1 MITDAGS
8 GVSGSGHA
16 VGKDHGSALGAAEVC
31 IAAAMADLAA
41 VVCVVLRFVPLGGL
55 STVLAAFPFAVLG
68 DRLRLRTCVA
78 AGISGCVVG
87 FLLAGPVIANT
98 VFVAAALGT
107 LVGIAHRRAWS
118 LSRTVIAGSGALGV
132 PAASIAVAGM
142 WLLASYRQL
151 AFAQLV
157 NSWRG
162 VASIA
167 DGVQLPLLPML
178 VHAGDIS
185 VAWIVAFWWVW
196 VPVGVVVGVAFLT
209 GCARLLFGA
218 PLQLVARLVPPDSRS
233 LLCVDPPGA
242 RVAPLPLRFQQVSV
256 CYPGSTRPALSQLDF
271 CLDRGEFVT
280 VTGPNGAGK
289 STLGRMI
296 AGGQLDSGCIVRPGG
311 AGLGA
316 PGGTA
321 MIFQRPES
329 QVLGVRVVDDLF
341 WGMPPG
347 GPIDVESLLGRVGLT
362 GMAGRETATLS
373 GGELQRLAVASL
385 LARDPAIVIS
395 DESTAMLDPD
405 GRAALLTLLRSLA
418 HREGRAVLHITHQVA
433 EIERGDRT
441 VVLGRGAEGRCG
453 PAETTP
459 PVTGRVGQRAE
470 VPRGAVDV
478 RELGFAHAVG
488 TPWEHRVLRDVH
500 VEIPAGG
507 GLLITGANGSGKS
520 TLASVLAGL
529 SAPTEGQVLL
539 DGRPVRN
546 GRGGALLALQHP
558 RLQLLRATVGED
570 VRDAAGVG
578 RDAADEA
585 LATLGLSPRLYRDRG
600 VDELSGGEQRRV
612 ALAGLLA
619 CRPHLLVLDEPLAGL
634 DELARIAL
642 LRALKSARESGTTLV
657 MTSHDTAGLD
667 ELVED
672 AVTVEAGRLRHT
684 SRVRQAAGA
693 SAPPPAGPRPATISA
708 AGSRGTRPAATAVI
722 RPRTLPWSSPAH
734 RLWAGTKIA
743 VLVSVTVVLGADP
756 TWTTLLAAT
765 VVLGSWAMLARVPR
779 SVLPRIPPWFLLAIL
794 VSAALVTIGG
804 GAPYISILG
813 LTAGMGGLIHWAL
826 FTGITALSLIGA
838 LLFIWTTAM
847 TDIPPLLQR
856 VADVGRKTRLPVPEW
871 TATISL
877 GLRLLPILQEECRTV
892 LKMAAQRADLEP
904 GVQRGSQWPT
914 RRDQI
919 VRGIAL
925 CCATA
930 ARRSAEMGEAIT
942 ARGGLGNIAQADR
955 RPARRDAL
963 ALFLALAV
971 LVAGILI

>member
-1 MITDAGS
+1 MITDTGS
-8 GVSGSGHA
+8 GVSDSGHSA
-16 VGKDHGSALGAAEVC
+16 GQDHRSALGAVEVC
-31 IAAAMADLAA
+31 LAAAMADLAA

-68 DRLRLRTCVA
+68 NRLRFRTCVA

-87 FLLAGPVIANT
+87 FLLAGPVVANT
-98 VFVAAALGT
+98 VFVAAALGSV
-107 LVGIAHRRAWS
+107 VGIAHRRAWS
-118 LSRTVIAGSGALGV
+118 LSRTVITGSVALGV
-132 PAASIAVAGM
+132 PAASVAVAGM
-142 WLLASYRQL
+142 WLFASYRQL

-162 VASIA
+162 VARIVE
-167 DGVQLPLLPML
+167 GVRLPLLPVL

-185 VAWIVAFWWVW
+185 VAWIVACWWVW
-196 VPVGVVVGVAFLT
+196 LPVVVVVGVAFLT

-218 PLQLVARLVPPDSRS
+218 PLRLVARLVPPGTQT
-233 LLCVDPPGA
+233 LLCVDPPGT
-242 RVAPLPLRFQQVSV
+242 RIAPLPLRLTQVSV
-256 CYPGSTRPALSQLDF
+256 RYPGSTRPALSQLDF

-280 VTGPNGAGK
+280 VTGRNGAGK
-289 STLGRMI
+289 STLGRLI
-296 AGGQLDSGCIVRPGG
+296 AGGRLDSGCIVRPGG

-321 MIFQRPES
+321 MVFQRPES

-347 GPIDVESLLGRVGLT
+347 GPLDVESLLGRVGLT
-362 GMAGRETATLS
+362 GMACRETATLS

-395 DESTAMLDPD
+395 DETTAMLDPD
-405 GRAALLTLLRSLA
+405 GRAVLLRLLRSLA
-418 HREGRAVLHITHQVA
+418 HREGKAVVHITHQVA
-433 EIERGDRT
+433 EIELGDRT
-441 VVLGRGAEGRCG
+441 VLLGEAAAERSG
-453 PAETTP
+453 PVEPTP
-459 PVTGRVGQRAE
+459 LAIGLVGQSAE
-470 VPRGAVDV
+470 VPHGAVDV
-478 RELGFAHAVG
+478 RGLGFAHAMG
-488 TPWEHRVLRDVH
+488 TPWEHRVLRDVN

-507 GLLITGANGSGKS
+507 GLLVTGANGSGKS

-539 DGRPVRN
+539 DGWPVRN
-546 GRGGALLALQHP
+546 GRAGALLALQHP
-558 RLQLLRATVGED
+558 RLQLLRGTVGED
-570 VRDAAGVG
+570 VRDAAAVG

-585 LATLGLSPRLYRDRG
+585 LASLGLSPRLYRDRG
-600 VDELSGGEQRRV
+600 VEELSVGEQRRV

-634 DELARIAL
+634 DQLGRIAL
-642 LRALKSARESGTTLV
+642 LRALKTARETGTTLV

-667 ELVED
+667 GLVDD
-672 AVTVEAGRLRHT
+672 AVMVEGGKLRHA
-684 SRVRQAAGA
+684 SRARLAVGAA
-693 SAPPPAGPRPATISA
+693 APPPAGPKPETSSA
-708 AGSRGTRPAATAVI
+708 ALPRRTRPSAAAVV

-734 RLWAGTKIA
+734 RLWVGTKIA
-743 VLVSVTVVLGADP
+743 VLGSVTIVLGADP
-756 TWTTLLAAT
+756 TWSTLLAAT
-765 VVLGSWAMLARVPR
+765 VSLGSWAMVARVPR
-779 SVLPRIPPWFLLAIL
+779 SVVPRIPRWFVLAIL
-794 VSAALVTIGG
+794 VSVALVTIGG

-813 LTAGMGGLIHWAL
+813 LTVGMGGLIHWGL
-826 FTGITALSLIGA
+826 FSGITALSLIGA
-838 LLFIWTTAM
+838 LLFIWTTAL

-856 VADVGRKTRLPVPEW
+856 VADVGRKTRLPVLEW

-892 LKMAAQRADLEP
+892 LKMTAQRADVEP
-904 GVQRGSQWPT
+904 GLRGGRWRT

-919 VRGIAL
+919 IRGIVL

-955 RPARRDAL
+955 RPGRRDAL
-963 ALFLALAV
+963 ALLFTFAV